1 MPVPVRSDPVPVGPS
16 TGASTDRLPDRL
28 PDRLD
33 RPPARPADRPAD
45 DDGLGTR
52 LLAAATAEFAER
64 GYAGAR
70 VAEIARRA
78 GVTTGAIYSRYR
90 GKAELLAEAIDAA
103 TSGEFDDLF
112 TDHRFSG
119 RMEDILR
126 IAGSHLIDRGTEV
139 DRRQAHGPGLLL
151 ESFTAAR
158 HETDV
163 AELLRA
169 RMGDRHE
176 RLAQIID
183 AAKAEGGIDREVDT
197 TALVTFCHALGLG
210 FLLLEVVDLPL
221 PDRAAWEELI
231 SRLLAATGAS
241 GGTDAGAG
249 RIQPGGP
256 PRTGSD
262 R

>member
-1 MPVPVRSDPVPVGPS
+1 VSARPEPPVGP
-16 TGASTDRLPDRL
+16 G
-28 PDRLD
+28 
-33 RPPARPADRPAD
+33 D
-45 DDGLGTR
+45 DDDPLGAR

-119 RMEDILR
+119 RTEDILR
-126 IAGSHLIDRGTEV
+126 IAGSHLIDRRSEAE
-139 DRRQAHGPGLLL
+139 RSQAHGPGLLL
-151 ESFTAAR
+151 ESFAAAR
-158 HETDV
+158 HERDV
-163 AELLRA
+163 ADLLRT

-176 RLAQIID
+176 RLALIVD
-183 AAKAEGGIDREVDT
+183 AAKAEGGIDSDVDT
-197 TALVTFCHALGLG
+197 TSLVTFCHALALG

-221 PDRAAWEELI
+221 PDRGAWEELI
-231 SRLLAATGAS
+231 ARLLAATG
-241 GGTDAGAG
+241 DADATV
-249 RIQPGGP
+249 PEVP
-256 PRTGSD
+256 AAP
-262 R
+262 